1 MVRPYDEY
9 VLMCFVSHSPQGAFA
24 EAQALFLHPAEEQVS
39 QLASVLAA
47 NKMGVV
53 AHFYMD
59 PEVSLPPKYARKK
72 LNVALHL

>member
-1 MVRPYDEY
+1 MVRDNDGHVLIHY
-9 VLMCFVSHSPQGAFA
+9 VSRSPQGAFA

-59 PEVSLPPKYARKK
+59 PEVSLPLIYVHMI
-72 LNVALHL
+72 LNVALYV